1 MWQRATQLPDI
12 NDAPE
17 RADQGLALD
26 AVVGFG
32 HTEGNDAGAGA
43 ARRAENRFI
52 IGRRNRNVADTG
64 RLPNAHLCA
73 AIRIHV
79 AMPVEMIGC
88 KIEPCRCLGAKIAG
102 VVQAETRTLN
112 GIHIVLVVQ
121 CFNPRRFGVAYG
133 RSIATRCR
141 QHRCCHQRGGGLAI
155 GTSDCHDWAWTT
167 AGLLGAIRQLD
178 L

>member
-1 MWQRATQLPDI
+1 MRQRATQLSDI

-17 RADQGLALD
+17 WPDQGLALN

-32 HTEGNDAGAGA
+32 HTEGNDPGVGA
-43 ARRAENRFI
+43 AGEVEDRFI
-52 IGRRNRNVADTG
+52 IGRRNRNVAGTG

-88 KIEPCRCLGAKIAG
+88 KIEPRRCLGAKIAG
-102 VVQAETRTLN
+102 VVQAKTRAFN

-121 CFNPRRFGVAYG
+121 CFDPRRFGVTYG

-141 QHRCCHQRGGGLAI
+141 QHRCCHQCGGGFAV
-155 GTSDCHDWAWTT
+155 GTGDCHDWAWTT